1 MVQKGV
7 LVETCYGGVT
17 IRVWCGVVWCGVVW
31 CGINHPLPCSEG
43 DEVV

>member
-17 IRVWCGVVWCGVVW
+17 IRVWCGVVWCG
-31 CGINHPLPCSEG
+31 INHPLPCSEG